1 MSSVGLLD
9 HWDVLLSSGTVAYL
23 GAFTV
28 DYRARCQKQWLA
40 QCKEKVI
47 PVSSDFSLSNTLGD
61 PVKIR
66 AWQIAGLPIDS
77 FSIDNGII
85 VSNSR
90 RWALMIDPQGQANK
104 WVKNMEKANKL
115 SIIKFSDATYVRT
128 LENALQLGTPVLL
141 ENVGEELDAFIEPIL
156 LKSTFR
162 QQGVEYMRLGEN
174 IIEYSRDFKLYIT
187 TRLRNPHYLPEVAV
201 KVCLLNFMITPLG
214 LQDQLLGIVAAK
226 EKPELEE
233 KKNELIVES
242 AKNKKQLKEIEDKI
256 LEVLSLSEGN
266 ILEDETAI
274 KVLSS
279 SKMLSE
285 EISEKQEIASV
296 TETQIDET
304 RMGYKPVAVHSAT
317 IFFCISDLANIEPMY
332 QYSLTWFIN
341 LYVHSLA
348 HSSKSEDLDLRI
360 EYIIE
365 HFTLSIYNNV
375 CRSLFEKDKL
385 LFSLLLTIGIMKEKK
400 QINEDVWYFLLT
412 GGVALDNPFPNPAPE
427 WLSEKAWA
435 EVVRASALPKMKGL
449 MEHVEQNAEE
459 WKLIY
464 DSTWPHEENFPGS
477 WKFLKGLER
486 MVILRCLRPD
496 KIIPAIREFIAEH
509 MGDVYIEAPTFDLQG
524 SYNDSSC
531 CVPLIFV
538 LSPGA
543 DPMAGLLKFADDLG
557 MGGARTQTI
566 SLGQG
571 QGSIAAKMIN
581 TAITDGTWVVLQNC
595 HLATS
600 WMPTLEKIC
609 EEVIVP
615 ESTNIR
621 FRLWLTS
628 YPSEKFPVSI
638 LQNGIKMTN
647 EPPKGLRANLL
658 RSYLNDPISD
668 PVFFQSCTKPV
679 MWQKLLFGL
688 CFFHAIVQERR
699 NFGPLGWNIPYE
711 FNESDLRISMRQIQM
726 FLNDY
731 KEVPFDALTYLT
743 GECNY
748 GGRVTDDKDRRLL
761 LSLLST
767 FYCKEIEEDHYC
779 LAPGDIYY
787 IPPHGSYQSYIDYL
801 RNLPITAHPEVFGLH
816 ENADITKDNQE
827 TNQLFQG
834 VLLTLPRQSG
844 GSELAQDILSKLPN
858 DFDLEVIVKL
868 YPVVYEESM
877 NTVLRQELIRFNR
890 WARWSYLDPGS
901 WSVGVYSNGQ

>member
-1 MSSVGLLD
+1 MIEDYWGVSRKILGDLKFLESLKTYDKDNIPPVIMKRIRERFIDHPEFQPAVIKNVSSACEGLCKWVRAMEVYDRVAKVVAPKRERLREAEGKLGTQMKKLNQKRAELKLVED
-9 HWDVLLSSGTVAYL
+9 RLQALNDDFEDMNTKKKTLEENIEICSQKLIRAEKLISGLGGEKDRWTEAARQLEIRYIDLTGDVLLSSGTVAYL

-40 QCKEKVI
+40 QCKKKVI
-47 PVSSDFSLSNTLGD
+47 PSSSDFSLSNTLGD

-66 AWQIAGLPIDS
+66 AWQIAGLPVDS

-104 WVKNMEKANKL
+104 WIKNMEKTNKL

-274 KVLSS
+274 KILSS
-279 SKMLSE
+279 SKLLSE

-348 HSSKSEDLDLRI
+348 ESSKSEELNLRI
-360 EYIIE
+360 EYIIG

-385 LFSLLLTIGIMKEKK
+385 LFSLLLTISLMKERK
-400 QINEDVWYFLLT
+400 QINEEVWYFLLT

-435 EVVRASALPKMKGL
+435 EVVRASALPRMKGL
-449 MEHVEQNAEE
+449 KEHLEQNPEA
-459 WKLIY
+459 WRLIY
-464 DSTWPHEENFPGS
+464 DSTLPHEENFPGN

-543 DPMAGLLKFADDLG
+543 DPMAGKGRMLYKG
-557 MGGARTQTI
+557 YKWPRMH
-566 SLGQG
+566 GQ
-571 QGSIAAKMIN
+571 
-581 TAITDGTWVVLQNC
+581 
-595 HLATS
+595 
-600 WMPTLEKIC
+600 
-609 EEVIVP
+609 
-615 ESTNIR
+615 
-621 FRLWLTS
+621 
-628 YPSEKFPVSI
+628 
-638 LQNGIKMTN
+638 
-647 EPPKGLRANLL
+647 
-658 RSYLNDPISD
+658 
-668 PVFFQSCTKPV
+668 
-679 MWQKLLFGL
+679 
-688 CFFHAIVQERR
+688 
-699 NFGPLGWNIPYE
+699 
-711 FNESDLRISMRQIQM
+711 
-726 FLNDY
+726 
-731 KEVPFDALTYLT
+731 
-743 GECNY
+743 
-748 GGRVTDDKDRRLL
+748 VTVC
-761 LSLLST
+761 LSLIA
-767 FYCKEIEEDHYC
+767 EI
-779 LAPGDIYY
+779 
-787 IPPHGSYQSYIDYL
+787 
-801 RNLPITAHPEVFGLH
+801 
-816 ENADITKDNQE
+816 
-827 TNQLFQG
+827 
-834 VLLTLPRQSG
+834 
-844 GSELAQDILSKLPN
+844 
-858 DFDLEVIVKL
+858 
-868 YPVVYEESM
+868 
-877 NTVLRQELIRFNR
+877 
-890 WARWSYLDPGS
+890 
-901 WSVGVYSNGQ
+901 